1 MELLYKIK
9 NIDCKY
15 FKAKKSVLKI
25 NNLNIYKGEI
35 VFMIG
40 ASGVGKSTVLETLGL
55 MNNTLVT
62 SNTSEFTFS
71 VDNCTED
78 FTKIWTKKESYL
90 ASIRKKYLS
99 FIFQNTNLFET
110 LNIADNGLITLL
122 LQGNTERSAKRKVLP
137 LFKEI
142 FTNDEFKE
150 IFTFNEL
157 NAIFTRNELE
167 QTFSKKEIETLLV
180 ESKSN
185 SKERGIGEMSGGQR
199 QRLAFVR
206 AIAGNY
212 SVLFADEPT
221 GNLDWGN
228 ANNLMS
234 KLIADIK
241 QKEST
246 AIIVSH
252 DIALSVKHATK
263 IILIDKESE
272 IVNDKKHSYGVISKS
287 NTFSKCTNNSW
298 ESNDSN
304 SLDFSEESLIKYLKE
319 KIANNDTTASI
330 LKSK

>member
-1 MELLYKIK
+1 MDLLYKIK

-15 FKAKKSVLKI
+15 FKAKQSVLKI
-25 NNLNIYKGEI
+25 NDLNIHQGEI

-62 SNTSEFTFS
+62 NGASEFTFS
-71 VDNCTED
+71 VNGCSED
-78 FTKIWTKKESYL
+78 FTRIWAKKESYL
-90 ASIRKKYLS
+90 ASIRKRYLS

-122 LQGNTERSAKRKVLP
+122 LQGDNERSAKRKVLP

-157 NAIFTRNELE
+157 NEIFTRRELE
-167 QTFSKKEIETLLV
+167 QTFSEKEIETLLL
-180 ESKSN
+180 ESETKDAQ
-185 SKERGIGEMSGGQR
+185 RGIGEMSGGQR

-241 QKEST
+241 HKEST

-272 IVNDKKHSYGVISKS
+272 IVNDKKHSFGVISKS
-287 NTFSKCTNNSW
+287 NTFTKNADGEW
-298 ESNDSN
+298 R
-304 SLDFSEESLIKYLKE
+304 SEETEPSNFQDDSLIEYLKG
-319 KIANNDTTASI
+319 KIADQDNAI
-330 LKSK
+330 LS

>member
-15 FKAKKSVLKI
+15 IKAKQSVLKI
-25 NNLNIYKGEI
+25 RELNISHGDI
-35 VFMIG
+35 VFMVG

-62 SNTSEFTFS
+62 NETSDFLFS
-71 VDNCTED
+71 VNGTTED
-78 FTKIWTKKESYL
+78 FKRIWSKRESYL
-90 ASIRKKYLS
+90 ASIRKRYLS

-122 LQGNTERSAKRKVLP
+122 LQGDNERSAKRKVLP

-157 NAIFTRNELE
+157 NEIFSRKELE
-167 QTFSKKEIETLLV
+167 QTFSNEEIETLLS
-180 ESKSN
+180 ESKT
-185 SKERGIGEMSGGQR
+185 KDVVRGIGEMSGGQR

-241 QKEST
+241 YKEST

-272 IVNDKKHSYGVISKS
+272 IVNNKKHSFGVISKS
-287 NTFSKCTNNSW
+287 NTFIKNVVGEW
-298 ESNDSN
+298 R
-304 SLDFSEESLIKYLKE
+304 SEESESYNFNDDSLTEYLKE
-319 KIANNDTTASI
+319 KIANQDNAI
-330 LKSK
+330 LA